1 MISNCK
7 RRRLKKIEP
16 IAPQDVVNLYNMTGV
31 TPMAGIQD
39 YTEGIYQGDPFTD
52 YAIAQKNQHNYLH
65 YCPVK
70 AKINVLTRITY

>member
-1 MISNCK
+1 
-7 RRRLKKIEP
+7 
-16 IAPQDVVNLYNMTGV
+16 MTGV

-70 AKINVLTRITY
+70 AKINALTRITY